1 MPFKVDDIVVY
12 PAFGIGRVVGLVNKS
27 FFEAETQL
35 YYEVLGDRSTVWVQ
49 VDEGSARGL
58 RRLTRQDEL
67 PHFRTVVGSQPLTL
81 NQDHRQRQT
90 DLRGQLKLGTMQG
103 LCEIVRDLSARG
115 WAKPLNEMDARA
127 LRMSREAVSK
137 EWAVAEGI
145 PIPQA
150 TAELSALLSE
160 GRTKFQV

>member
-1 MPFKVDDIVVY
+1 MPFKVDDMVVY

-27 FFEAETQL
+27 FFEAETQMHDHL
-35 YYEVLGDRSTVWVQ
+35 RGARTTLWDHVAD
-49 VDEGSARGL
+49 GSARGL
-58 RRLTRQDEL
+58 RRLTRQHAL
-67 PHFRTVVGSQPLTL
+67 PHVRTVVGSQPLTL
-81 NQDHRQRQT
+81 NQDHRQRQS

-115 WAKPLNEMDARA
+115 WAKPLNEMDSRA
-127 LRMSREAVSK
+127 LRMSREAVCK

-145 PIPQA
+145 PLPQV